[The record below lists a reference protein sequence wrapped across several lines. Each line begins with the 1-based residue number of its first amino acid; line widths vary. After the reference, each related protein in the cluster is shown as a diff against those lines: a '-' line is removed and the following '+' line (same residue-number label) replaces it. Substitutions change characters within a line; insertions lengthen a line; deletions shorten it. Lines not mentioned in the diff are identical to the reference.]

1 MFTRDFS
8 WNIALPVLHPW
19 RYLFTD
25 VHTAKSDDVNE
36 AWLWGEGYFSL
47 LRLSYKSLERHDQ
60 HFLCVECL
68 IAALYILFENLQ
80 VLYSCWL
87 KMELRIYK
95 TIGDIFWKS
104 WNLFSNSFIR
114 MKSKAASFLLFTDL
128 CLANASKHMTL
139 FLITST
145 FHNLSFISNAVMVW
159 NIAQINWF
167 LPWRCIFN
175 SFKWAAKSTKNPKSV
190 SHFWS

>member
-104 WNLFSNSFIR
+104 WNLFSNS
-114 MKSKAASFLLFTDL
+114 
-128 CLANASKHMTL
+128 
-139 FLITST
+139 
-145 FHNLSFISNAVMVW
+145 LSFISNAVMVW